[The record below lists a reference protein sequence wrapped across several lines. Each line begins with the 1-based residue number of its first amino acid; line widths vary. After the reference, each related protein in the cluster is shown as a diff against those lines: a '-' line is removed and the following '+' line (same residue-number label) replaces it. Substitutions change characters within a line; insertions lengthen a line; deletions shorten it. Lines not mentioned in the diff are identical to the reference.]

1 MTDSIEP
8 ARGEVWQV
16 NLNPTKGHEQSGIR
30 PALVLSVDTFNK
42 GGADLVVVLPI
53 TSVPKGINFHVEV
66 KPPEGGL
73 TMRSFI
79 KCEEVRC
86 VSKNARLVN
95 RLGTVSERT
104 MEAVEDRIKILL
116 DLRP

>member
-1 MTDSIEP
+1 MTNGIEP

-16 NLNPTKGHEQSGIR
+16 HLNPTKGHEQSGI
-30 PALVLSVDTFNK
+30 PALVLSVDTFNR

-53 TSVPKGINFHVEV
+53 TSVAKGINFHVEV

-86 VSKNARLVN
+86 VSRSGRLTD
-95 RLGTVSERT
+95 RLGAVSERT

-116 DLRP
+116 GLHP